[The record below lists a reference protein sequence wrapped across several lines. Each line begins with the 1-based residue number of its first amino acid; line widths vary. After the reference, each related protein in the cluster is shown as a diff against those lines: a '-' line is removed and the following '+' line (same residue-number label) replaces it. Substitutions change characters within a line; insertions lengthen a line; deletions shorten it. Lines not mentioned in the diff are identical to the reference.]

1 MVRKHRQIEPPVP
14 AERGETL
21 RHEIACALT
30 GQRLTAREI
39 SGQVRVSEKEV
50 YSHLEHIRRTL
61 SRTGRLLVVEP
72 AVCQQCGFVFH
83 KRERLTKPGKCPICH
98 SQHLDAPLFEVVPSD
113 AKRKGHD
120 REQG

>member
-1 MVRKHRQIEPPVP
+1 MVRKRKPLEPPVP
-14 AERGETL
+14 AERGDTV
-21 RHEIACALT
+21 RHEIASVLT
-30 GQRLTAREI
+30 GRRLTAREI

-50 YSHLEHIRRTL
+50 TSHLEHIRRTVA
-61 SRTGRLLVVEP
+61 RTGRHLVVEP

-98 SQHLDAPLFEVVPSD
+98 SQHLDAPLFEIVPSD
-113 AKRKGHD
+113 TRRGGQD